1 MSLEFKMK
9 TSITLFSILVGIL
22 IYQPVF
28 SQDNGLVLKE
38 MFKDAFYVGTAISYR
53 QASGDEQQAWPLLE
67 KHFNSITS
75 ENMMKWGPIH
85 PEPDKYNFVS
95 ADQFVA
101 LGKKMNAFVIGHTLV
116 WHQQTPKWVYQNEM
130 GESLMKEALL
140 ERMEKH
146 IETLVGRYKGQVHGW
161 DVVNEVF
168 EDDGS
173 YRESEWY
180 QITGKEYILKA
191 FHKAHEM
198 DPEAELYY
206 NDYNLWKPEKREAA
220 IALAQELREK
230 GLRVDGIGMQG
241 HYMLDSPPV
250 EMIEASIIAISNA
263 GFKVMVTELDV
274 DVLPRPR
281 ASEGADL
288 NKNYALDEKFN
299 PYTAGLPESIA
310 DKFAKRYTDIFSVF
324 CKHQDKISRIT
335 FWGLHDGASWL
346 NNWPVRGRTNYPLLF
361 DRNFKGKEE
370 VIQSISNAIF

>member
-1 MSLEFKMK
+1 MKASLK
-9 TSITLFSILVGIL
+9 LFLILAGIL
-22 IYQPVF
+22 ICQPVF
-28 SQDNGLVLKE
+28 SQENGPGLKE
-38 MFKDAFYVGTAISYR
+38 MFNDAFYIGTAISYR
-53 QASGDEQQAWPLLE
+53 QASGEEQAAWPLLE

-85 PEPDKYNFVS
+85 PEPGRYNFVS
-95 ADQFVA
+95 ADQFVE
-101 LGKKMNAFVIGHTLV
+101 LGKKLNAFIIGHTLV
-116 WHQQTPKWVYQNEM
+116 WHQQTPKWVYQNEQ
-130 GESLMKEALL
+130 GELLGKEALL

-146 IETLVGRYKGQVHGW
+146 IETLAGRYKGQVHGW

-180 QITGKEYILKA
+180 QITGRDYIIKA
-191 FHKAHEM
+191 FQKAHEI
-198 DPEAELYY
+198 DPGAELYY

-220 IALAQELREK
+220 IALAHELRER
-230 GLRVDGIGMQG
+230 GLRIDGIGMQG
-241 HYMLDSPPV
+241 HYMLDSPPL
-250 EMIEASIIAISNA
+250 ELIEASIIAISNA

-299 PYTAGLPESIA
+299 PYKDGLPKEIK
-310 DKFAKRYTDIFSVF
+310 DKFAKRYAEIFSVF
-324 CKHQDKISRIT
+324 YKHRDKIDRVT
-335 FWGLHDGASWL
+335 LWGLHDGASWL

-361 DRNFKGKEE
+361 DRDFKVKEE
-370 VIQSISNAIF
+370 LIQSISPSKF

>member
-1 MSLEFKMK
+1 MSPEYKMK
-9 TSITLFSILVGIL
+9 ASLKLIMILAGIL
-22 IYQPVF
+22 ICQPVF
-28 SQDNGLVLKE
+28 SQDNGLRLKE
-38 MFKDAFYVGTAISYR
+38 IFKDAFYIGTAISYR
-53 QASGDEQQAWPLLE
+53 QASGEEQQAWPLLE

-85 PEPDKYNFVS
+85 PEPDRYNFVS
-95 ADQFVA
+95 ADQFVE
-101 LGKKMNAFVIGHTLV
+101 LGKKMNAFIIGHTLV

-180 QITGKEYILKA
+180 QITGRDYIFKA
-191 FHKAHEM
+191 FQKVHEM

-220 IALAQELREK
+220 IALAQELRKK

-281 ASEGADL
+281 ANEGADL

-299 PYTAGLPESIA
+299 PYTTGLSESIA

-324 CKHQDKISRIT
+324 LKHQDKISRIT

-370 VIQSISNAIF
+370 VIQSISPSKF

>member
-1 MSLEFKMK
+1 MK
-9 TSITLFSILVGIL
+9 TLLNLSSILAGIL
-22 IYQPVF
+22 ICQPVF
-28 SQDNGLVLKE
+28 SQDNGLGLKE
-38 MFKDAFYVGTAISYR
+38 MFKDAFYMGTAISYR
-53 QASGDEQQAWPLLE
+53 QASGEEQQALPLLE

-85 PEPDKYNFVS
+85 PEPDRYNFVS
-95 ADQFVA
+95 ADQFVE
-101 LGKKMNAFVIGHTLV
+101 LGKKLNAFIIGHTLV
-116 WHQQTPKWVYQNEM
+116 WHQQTPKWVYQNEQ
-130 GESLMKEALL
+130 GETLKKEALL

-146 IETLVGRYKGQVHGW
+146 IETLVDRYKGKVHGW

-180 QITGKEYILKA
+180 QITGRDYIFKA
-191 FHKAHEM
+191 FQKAHEM

-206 NDYNLWKPEKREAA
+206 NDYNLWKPEKRDAA
-220 IALAQELREK
+220 IALAQELRGK

-241 HYMLDSPPV
+241 HYMLESPPV

-299 PYTAGLPESIA
+299 PYTTGLPESTA
-310 DKFAKRYTDIFSVF
+310 EKFAKRYTDIFSVF
-324 CKHQDKISRIT
+324 HKHQDKISRIT

-361 DRNFKGKEE
+361 DRDFKEKEN
-370 VIQSISNAIF
+370 VIQSISNVTF

>member
-1 MSLEFKMK
+1 MKASLK
-9 TSITLFSILVGIL
+9 LFVILAGIL
-22 IYQPVF
+22 ICQSAL
-28 SQDNGLVLKE
+28 SQEDQLGLKE
-38 MFKDAFYVGTAISYR
+38 IFKDGFYIGSAVSYR
-53 QASGDEQQAWPLLE
+53 QASGEEQQALPLLE

-85 PEPDKYNFVS
+85 PEPERYNFVS
-95 ADQFVA
+95 ADQFVE
-101 LGKKMNAFVIGHTLV
+101 LGKNLNAFIIGHTLV
-116 WHQQTPKWVYQNEM
+116 WHQQTPKWVFQNEE
-130 GESLMKEALL
+130 GEILKRETLL
-140 ERMEKH
+140 KRMEQH
-146 IETLVGRYKGQVHGW
+146 IETIVGRYKGQVHGW

-180 QITGKEYILKA
+180 QITGRDYIFKA
-191 FHKAHEM
+191 FQKAYEM

-220 IALAQELREK
+220 IALAQELRDK
-230 GLRVDGIGMQG
+230 GMRVDGIGMQG

-281 ASEGADL
+281 ESEGADL
-288 NKNYALDEKFN
+288 NRNYALDEKYN
-299 PYTAGLPESIA
+299 PYATGLPENIA
-310 DKFAKRYTDIFSVF
+310 DKFAKRYTDLFSVF
-324 CKHQDKISRIT
+324 HKHQDKIGRIT
-335 FWGLHDGASWL
+335 FWGLHDGSSWL

-361 DRNFKGKEE
+361 DRDFQVKEE
-370 VIQSISNAIF
+370 VIQSISTATF